1 MTHHRRRARTAEPSP
16 ATRHPWR
23 DPGPGRASHRDPHPR
38 DPHPRDDPEPLPL
51 TADFD
56 RRLAERLAPG
66 CFRVLAA
73 PPA

>member
-1 MTHHRRRARTAEPSP
+1 MTPTKTLRRRARTADP
-16 ATRHPWR
+16 AAPTRHPWD
-23 DPGPGRASHRDPHPR
+23 DPDSDPRHRDE
-38 DPHPRDDPEPLPL
+38 PEPQLL
-51 TADFD
+51 TANFD